1 MTDLPVAVGF
11 ALRRN
16 GGVAGCR
23 ERVLELLEEAFSRF
37 CLRKQAH
44 CIVPIGDQRRNA
56 RNRRLAG
63 GCMYQRAAVIRQ
75 A

>member
-56 RNRRLAG
+56 RNQPWQAAACAG
-63 GCMYQRAAVIRQ
+63 TSVIRQ